1 MRNYYPSL
9 TKIDWVSKGVNR
21 CERGGGGGGEKEED
35 NITGLPNL
43 NEIILSLLKKRKN
56 TDDVRRV

>member
-1 MRNYYPSL
+1 M
-9 TKIDWVSKGVNR
+9 KEV
-21 CERGGGGGGEKEED
+21 EEEEEEKKED
-35 NITGLPNL
+35 NITGLQNL

>member
-1 MRNYYPSL
+1 M
-9 TKIDWVSKGVNR
+9 KEV
-21 CERGGGGGGEKEED
+21 EEQEEEKEED

-43 NEIILSLLKKRKN
+43 NEIILSLLMKRKN